1 MAYYTSET
9 CGYINNN
16 WVYDGCTTDYAQS
29 EVKYA
34 VDAWKTAQAPAATS
48 ARLITYDELLD
59 NLGYENSVTC
69 TGGCYYSGS
78 LANVPS
84 WVYGN
89 YWYWTTSQ
97 NGDQASGVWSVYNGG
112 SLDNGYVNQYD
123 GAVRPVIIL
132 SKTNISS

>member
-1 MAYYTSET
+1 MAYYTSTT
-9 CGYINNN
+9 CGYNGTD
-16 WVYDGCTTDYAQS
+16 WVYDGCTTDYDSS

-34 VDAWKTAQAPAATS
+34 VDAWKTAKAPAATS

-59 NLGYENSVTC
+59 NLGYENNVTC

-89 YWYWTTSQ
+89 YWYWTMSQ
-97 NGDQASGVWSVYNGG
+97 NGDQASYVWYVFGDG
-112 SLDNGYVNQYD
+112 SLGSNGVYD
-123 GAVRPVIIL
+123 FHGAVRPVIIL